1 MRIRDKIIHNSSNQ
15 YRLGQNSIYVNYP
28 ENKMNEKKKSFLSL
42 KVASM
47 VMLSKF
53 GTVQTRD
60 LKLDET
66 NYLYNS

>member
-1 MRIRDKIIHNSSNQ
+1 MRIRDKIIHNSSNL
-15 YRLGQNSIYVNYP
+15 YRLVQNSKYVNYP
-28 ENKMNEKKKSFLSL
+28 EKKKSFLSL

-66 NYLYNS
+66 NYLYNSIQS

>member
-1 MRIRDKIIHNSSNQ
+1 
-15 YRLGQNSIYVNYP
+15 
-28 ENKMNEKKKSFLSL
+28 MNEKKKSFLSL